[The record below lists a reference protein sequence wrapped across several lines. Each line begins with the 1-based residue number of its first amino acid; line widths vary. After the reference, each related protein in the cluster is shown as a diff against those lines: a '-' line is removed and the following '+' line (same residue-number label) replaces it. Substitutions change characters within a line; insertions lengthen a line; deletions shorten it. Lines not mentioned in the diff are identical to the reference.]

1 MNDIDL
7 STADGLRQYL
17 QAMLD
22 MRKAA
27 MKRPADFAYF
37 GMEDFLLQHGQTY
50 HYAPLPKGVERGIVK
65 MCFQNAWKLAKK
77 KKWLYV
83 EGMALGI
90 IPIHHAWCVNPK
102 KPIIAI
108 DPTWSESLVS
118 GERVYIGVPFNLE
131 LVGKTRKNETC
142 VLDNWQGGFPLY
154 TGEITEAQW
163 RVK

>member
-7 STADGLRQYL
+7 STENGLRQYL

-50 HYAPLPKGVERGIVK
+50 HYAPLPKGVERGIIK
-65 MCFQNAWKLAKK
+65 MCFHNSWKLAKK

-90 IPIHHAWCVNPK
+90 IPTHHLGALTPR
-102 KPIIAI
+102 
-108 DPTWSESLVS
+108 TQLLQS
-118 GERVYIGVPFNLE
+118 
-131 LVGKTRKNETC
+131 TR
-142 VLDNWQGGFPLY
+142 LGASP
-154 TGEITEAQW
+154 
-163 RVK
+163 